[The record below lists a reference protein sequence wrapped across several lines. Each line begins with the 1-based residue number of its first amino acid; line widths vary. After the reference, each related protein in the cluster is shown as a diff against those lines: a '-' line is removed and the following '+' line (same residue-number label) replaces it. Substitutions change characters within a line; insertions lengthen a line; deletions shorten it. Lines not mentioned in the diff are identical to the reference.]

1 MFGETRMNL
10 INGDIERSLDLLG
23 QIVAANVEDG
33 GWVFG
38 EINSIMIELAIS
50 NNLATALFSSDF
62 A

>member
-1 MFGETRMNL
+1 MNL
-10 INGDIERSLDLLG
+10 INDDIERSLDLLG
-23 QIVAANVEDG
+23 QKVAANVEGG

-38 EINSIMIELAIS
+38 EIKSIVIELAIS